1 MKIAAI
7 AALWH
12 CASAFAPSARAGAP
26 SAARSRGRALFSD
39 APGGCTNDPEAAFA
53 AKIKAVAE
61 QMQAAAA
68 ADTPND
74 PAALAAAQFRAET
87 AAAKAVAASAGA
99 PPRASAPAPASTAT
113 GELDLGGTFHHVTL
127 HTKNI
132 EVRAPVFFVPLRPGA
147 VSRARARARSAPLS
161 LRRTPS
167 SSTRCSGCRS
177 RTSTSRRAA

>member
-99 PPRASAPAPASTAT
+99 PPRASAPEPAPT

-132 EVRAPVFFVPLRPGA
+132 EVRASSSLARINNALSHTRRF
-147 VSRARARARSAPLS
+147 RARH
-161 LRRTPS
+161 RTPS
-167 SSTRCSGCRS
+167 SSTRCSACAS

>member
-61 QMQAAAA
+61 QELR
-68 ADTPND
+68 NVCKS
-74 PAALAAAQFRAET
+74 ALDS
-87 AAAKAVAASAGA
+87 KVCAG
-99 PPRASAPAPASTAT
+99 
-113 GELDLGGTFHHVTL
+113 
-127 HTKNI
+127 
-132 EVRAPVFFVPLRPGA
+132 
-147 VSRARARARSAPLS
+147 
-161 LRRTPS
+161 RR
-167 SSTRCSGCRS
+167 
-177 RTSTSRRAA
+177 RRATRRGAATVIGFNAFSVVVRLGFLKMMRYMHQILQLRIAF

>member
-99 PPRASAPAPASTAT
+99 PPRASAPESAPT

-132 EVRAPVFFVPLRPGA
+132 EVRAPVFFVPRRPGA